1 VKGPPIT
8 ITCECGESRQVPYGE
23 TWACETCGRRWD
35 TGQIPA
41 AEYAGLMRSLRRYK
55 IELLA
60 LTGGTVAV
68 FLPLIV
74 FVSGS
79 YLFLAAIAAF
89 ALLFVYLPFWRQ
101 RIRRAARAA
110 PRWQLSPE

>member
-1 VKGPPIT
+1 M
-8 ITCECGESRQVPYGE
+8 PYGE
-23 TWACETCGRRWD
+23 TWACETCGRRWN
-35 TGQIPA
+35 TSQIPE

-74 FVSGS
+74 FVNAS
-79 YLFLAAIAAF
+79 YVFLAAIAAF